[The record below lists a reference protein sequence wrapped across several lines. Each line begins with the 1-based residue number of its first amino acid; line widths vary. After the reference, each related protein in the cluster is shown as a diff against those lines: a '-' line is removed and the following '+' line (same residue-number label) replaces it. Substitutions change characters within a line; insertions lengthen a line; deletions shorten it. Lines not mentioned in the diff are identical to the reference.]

1 MPFNI
6 NARRACGLLGLAL
19 VTLPAHA
26 DQPLWEL
33 GAGAG
38 TLTVP
43 HYRGA
48 DQRHHWLLPIP
59 YVVFRGEIF
68 RSDREGT
75 RAVLLDSERFDF
87 DLSVDASPPLKS
99 TDSRARAGMPDLAA
113 TLEIGPKLNLLLGK
127 GPGWKLNLRVPVRAA
142 FTLESHAKSVGWTST
157 PELDL
162 DVTWRG
168 WNLGLQGG
176 PLAASRRF
184 HDYFYSVAAA
194 DATADRPA
202 YRAPG
207 GYAGW
212 GLAASATRRVG
223 DWWLAG
229 FWRVDRVNGAAFEPS
244 PLVKQPQNIT
254 LGFALSYVF
263 AVSSQRVPDTR

>member
-1 MPFNI
+1 LNHLF
-6 NARRACGLLGLAL
+6 RRACALAL
-19 VTLPAHA
+19 SGLVTVAAHA

-38 TLTVP
+38 TLHVP

-68 RSDREGT
+68 RSDRDGT
-75 RAVLLDSERFDF
+75 RAVLLDTEAFDF
-87 DLSVDASPPLKS
+87 DLSLDASPPLKS
-99 TDSRARAGMPDLAA
+99 ADSRARAGMADLAA

-142 FTLESHAKSVGWTST
+142 FTLEPHAKAIGWTST

-162 DVTWRG
+162 DVKWNG

-202 YRAPG
+202 YAAPG
-207 GYAGW
+207 GKAGW

-223 DWWLAG
+223 DWWVAG
-229 FWRVDRVNGAAFEPS
+229 FWRVDRVGGAAFEPS
-244 PLVKQPQNIT
+244 PLVKQRQNVT
-254 LGFALSYVF
+254 LGFALSWIF
-263 AVSSQRVPDTR
+263 AVSGQRVPDSR

>member
-1 MPFNI
+1 LNNLI
-6 NARRACGLLGLAL
+6 QRAGALAL
-19 VTLPAHA
+19 LALAPVAARA

-38 TLTVP
+38 TLHVP

-75 RAVLLDSERFDF
+75 RAVLLDTERVDV

-99 TDSRARAGMPDLAA
+99 TDSRARAGMADLAA

-127 GPGWKLNLRVPVRAA
+127 GAGWKLNLRVPVRAA
-142 FTLESHAKSVGWTST
+142 FTLEPRAKAVGWTST

-162 DVTWRG
+162 DVKWRG

-184 HDYFYSVAAA
+184 HDYFYSVTAA
-194 DATADRPA
+194 DATTDRPA

-229 FWRVDRVNGAAFEPS
+229 FWRVDRVNGAVFEPS
-244 PLVKQPQNIT
+244 PLVKQQQNIT

-263 AVSSQRVPDTR
+263 AVSSQRVPDAR